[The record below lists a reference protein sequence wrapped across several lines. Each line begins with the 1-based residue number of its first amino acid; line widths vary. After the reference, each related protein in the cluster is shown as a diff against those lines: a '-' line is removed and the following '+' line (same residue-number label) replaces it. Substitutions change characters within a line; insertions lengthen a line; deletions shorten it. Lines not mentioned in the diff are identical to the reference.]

1 MAMADILKRLKRS
14 NGSGERRAVVG
25 ETTVASA
32 SETQVVEGNDYFAP
46 ETVNWDYLEPSPKT
60 TVCHWKGVATYYDV
74 VAEGERLPAAAW
86 TYEDP
91 SEAASGIKGH
101 VAFWGGVKVRRG

>member
-1 MAMADILKRLKRS
+1 MADILKRLGKS
-14 NGSGERRAVVG
+14 NGSSERRAVVG
-25 ETTVASA
+25 ETTLASA
-32 SETQVVEGNDYFAP
+32 AKTRVVEGNDYFAP
-46 ETVNWDYLEPSPKT
+46 ETVNWDYLEPSTKT
-60 TVCHWKGVATYYDV
+60 TVCPWKGVATYYDV

-91 SEAASGIKGH
+91 SEAASDIKGH

>member
-1 MAMADILKRLKRS
+1 MADILKRLKRS
-14 NGSGERRAVVG
+14 SASGERTAVVG

-32 SETQVVEGNDYFAP
+32 AETQVVEGNDYFAP
-46 ETVNWDYLEPSPKT
+46 ETVNWDYLEPSTKT
-60 TVCHWKGVATYYDV
+60 TVCPWKGVATYYDV
-74 VAEGERLPAAAW
+74 VADGERLPAAAW

-91 SEAASGIKGH
+91 SEAARAIKGH